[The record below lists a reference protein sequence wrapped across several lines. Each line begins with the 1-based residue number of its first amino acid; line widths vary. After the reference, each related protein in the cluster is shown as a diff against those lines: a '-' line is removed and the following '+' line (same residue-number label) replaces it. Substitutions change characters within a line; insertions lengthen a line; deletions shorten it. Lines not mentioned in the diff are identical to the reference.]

1 MTPVFIGGSGRSG
14 TTMVVDL
21 LGLHPRLSP
30 VYETDFL
37 PAVLQQLTQG
47 RPLAEIEAA
56 LRAWSQQFTDKP
68 SAKRAHERYHHGPHH
83 LRFSR
88 ARMEAHIDRLLT
100 AIAAGHPVPAL
111 REMVFD
117 LFAEHAAADNKPRWV
132 SKAPPYIATL
142 GALHQVFPE
151 LRFLHCVRDGRDV
164 ACSVL
169 TRTWGPA
176 DVPTAARWWAA
187 RIDVGRRFAAR
198 FPDQI
203 HEVRY
208 EDLLQR
214 PEETL
219 AAALAFIGEPPED
232 AALIVARHRAAGMT
246 FDAGRAGGWRRQL
259 SPQDVARFEQLAGAQ
274 LAALGYAA

>member
-1 MTPVFIGGSGRSG
+1 
-14 TTMVVDL
+14 MVVDL

-37 PAVLQQLTQG
+37 PGVLQMLSQ
-47 RPLAEIEAA
+47 RSHASEIEAF
-56 LRAWSQQFTDKP
+56 LRAWSRRITDKP

-83 LRFSR
+83 LRFSQ
-88 ARMEAHIDRLLT
+88 ARMEAHAERMS
-100 AIAAGHPVPAL
+100 AAVAAGRPGPAL

-117 LFAEHAAADNKPRWV
+117 LFAEHCAADGKPRWL
-132 SKAPPYIATL
+132 SKAPPYIVTL
-142 GALHQVFPE
+142 GALHQVFPQM
-151 LRFLHCVRDGRDV
+151 RFIHCIRDGRDV

-169 TRTWGPA
+169 TRKWGPT
-176 DVPTAARWWAA
+176 DVPTAARWWAS
-187 RIDVGRRFAAR
+187 RIDRGRRFAAR
-198 FPDQI
+198 FPEQI

-219 AAALAFIGEPPED
+219 AAALRFIGESPND
-232 AALIVARHRAAGMT
+232 ATHIVRRHRQTGMT
-246 FDAGRAGGWRRQL
+246 FDASRVGGWQSRL
-259 SPQDVARFEQLAGAQ
+259 SARDVAAFQALAGAQ